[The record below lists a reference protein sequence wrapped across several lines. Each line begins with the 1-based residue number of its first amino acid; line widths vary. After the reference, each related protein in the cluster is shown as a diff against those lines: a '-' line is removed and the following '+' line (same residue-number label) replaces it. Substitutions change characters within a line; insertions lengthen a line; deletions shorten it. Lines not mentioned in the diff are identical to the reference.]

1 VSSAIK
7 KYYEEKIEPQLQDKK
22 KEQLIYTELSR
33 LVTAAYDQN
42 IRSDE
47 GFCFKFSLP
56 QLSVGKLYTKLNL
69 NPVETLYAFK
79 SDWGQVLTEMH
90 KDKYYQILLLL
101 VYHGIIK
108 NNPPI
113 ASNALM
119 LITMKI
125 WNGRMDRFFPS
136 FCNKNIMKYVVSSMM
151 TNRHGISKYENPTV
165 LLKNKIVPK
174 LLETYSDQI
183 KSDPSNKLKRLF
195 EQSYARIYQLFVF
208 NNRRN
213 LKTKEVEAQ
222 GGILPLY
229 MKAYK
234 EGLYIKI
241 PVVNKTGDNEN
252 PPPFDEYSTTH
263 NRDDI
268 VQKTV
273 NAIVMN
279 STSQYPNS
287 LIQNIN
293 TKTKVSSK
301 IIEKILHSMH
311 NNKNY
316 EILQN
321 LIVLIL
327 SRTNVFSV
335 NDICSGVFSN
345 NLQKNVIS
353 SKNNEDVNKIQKLL
367 DIMLTN
373 IFREDLQLDF
383 NVYSNVQKIKIRS
396 VILFGIEYN
405 LFRVNCKGQ

>member
-1 VSSAIK
+1 MSSAIK
-7 KYYEEKIEPQLQDKK
+7 KYYEEKLEPQLQDKK
-22 KEQLIYTELSR
+22 KEQSIYTELSR

-56 QLSVGKLYTKLNL
+56 QLSVGKLYNELNL
-69 NPVETLYAFK
+69 NPVETLHAFK
-79 SDWGQVLTEMH
+79 TDWGQVLTEMH

-101 VYHGIIK
+101 VYHGIVK
-108 NNPPI
+108 NNLPI

-119 LITMKI
+119 LIAMKV
-125 WNGRMDRFFPS
+125 WNGRMARFFPS

-174 LLETYSDQI
+174 LLDTYSEQI
-183 KSDPSNKLKRLF
+183 KTDTSKLKRLF
-195 EQSYARIYQLFVF
+195 EQVYARIYQLFVF

-213 LKTKEVEAQ
+213 LATKEVEAQ
-222 GGILPLY
+222 GGLLPLY

-241 PVVNKTGDNEN
+241 PVVNKTDDNEN
-252 PPPFDEYSTTH
+252 PSFDQYSTTH

-279 STSQYPNS
+279 STSQYPS
-287 LIQNIN
+287 SFIQNVN
-293 TKTKVSSK
+293 NKTKVSSK
-301 IIEKILHSMH
+301 IIEKILQSMH

-327 SRTNVFSV
+327 SRTNVFGV
-335 NDICSGVFSN
+335 NDICSGAFSN

-373 IFREDLQLDF
+373 IFKDDLQLNF
-383 NVYSNVQKIKIRS
+383 NVYSNVQKIKIRN

-405 LFRVNCKGQ
+405 LFRINCKGQ